1 METETSTASWYQ
13 PIANTTETLTGYSSF
28 SHMKGSHFVV

>member
-13 PIANTTETLTGYSSF
+13 PNTTEIFKGYSSF
-28 SHMKGSHFVV
+28 SHVKGSHFVV

>member
-13 PIANTTETLTGYSSF
+13 PNTTEIFIGYSSF
-28 SHMKGSHFVV
+28 ISHMKESHFVI